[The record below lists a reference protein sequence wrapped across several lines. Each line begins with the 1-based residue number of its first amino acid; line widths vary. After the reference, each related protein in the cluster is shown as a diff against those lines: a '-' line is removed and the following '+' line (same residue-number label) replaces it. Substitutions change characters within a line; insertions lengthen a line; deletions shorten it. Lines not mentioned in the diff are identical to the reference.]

1 MRKLL
6 VVSFIM
12 ALVGSTQ
19 AIASSNAASPDPVL
33 LAVRLS
39 SPGSLTVVS
48 DTAFVASLM
57 SDSTGNVTVTTPMTP
72 DLAAEAADNDG
83 YVNFFAQTVSGQ
95 LVKGFGFSKKFVDG
109 EWSSG
114 TTPAVPSIINME
126 PAILTAADRAAIR
139 RNSMAAI
146 SRPGSVEKVSWERA
160 ARYNTASRLPSAPGC
175 FKVIDSRW
183 TGYTDIG
190 EWHTT
195 ADMNETFT
203 YGVTADSDIDVGVD
217 GNNDGIWSVSGSA
230 HVGNTRSSDINPNRG
245 PNWSTK
251 VKSQFQYIKW
261 HWNCTVGHAIEADI
275 WVGGWLNSDDVSSFD
290 HQCKTTYNQYKT
302 AFQGPGTW
310 NRSNVDYT
318 KFGGAVTAFG
328 VVSLGAQSGM
338 STNVKIHYNFTQGTS
353 QIRYLCGNTALIS
366 SAKRVFAGT

>member
-1 MRKLL
+1 
-6 VVSFIM
+6 
-12 ALVGSTQ
+12 
-19 AIASSNAASPDPVL
+19 
-33 LAVRLS
+33 
-39 SPGSLTVVS
+39 
-48 DTAFVASLM
+48 
-57 SDSTGNVTVTTPMTP
+57 
-72 DLAAEAADNDG
+72 
-83 YVNFFAQTVSGQ
+83 
-95 LVKGFGFSKKFVDG
+95 
-109 EWSSG
+109 
-114 TTPAVPSIINME
+114 
-126 PAILTAADRAAIR
+126 
-139 RNSMAAI
+139 
-146 SRPGSVEKVSWERA
+146 
-160 ARYNTASRLPSAPGC
+160 
-175 FKVIDSRW
+175 
-183 TGYTDIG
+183 
-190 EWHTT
+190 
-195 ADMNETFT
+195 
-203 YGVTADSDIDVGVD
+203 
-217 GNNDGIWSVSGSA
+217 
-230 HVGNTRSSDINPNRG
+230 
-245 PNWSTK
+245 